1 MKFNVFRIKNYYK
14 EKRNNR
20 KRKKEGRREG
30 WRQSGAFS
38 EKGGGTGVAGSLD
51 TLSVPPTFIKHPLW
65 KEGTQEAQSEDFN
78 IITLWPHIW
87 TFLQYQL

>member
-1 MKFNVFRIKNYYK
+1 M
-14 EKRNNR
+14 
-20 KRKKEGRREG
+20 
-30 WRQSGAFS
+30 
-38 EKGGGTGVAGSLD
+38 AGSLD

-87 TFLQYQL
+87 TFLQYEL